1 MTGEMK
7 IITSK
12 VNELILHEPS
22 ISENKS
28 QVVSAARDLKQKLEK
43 LLHAFDIKTE
53 YLRLAKIIFE
63 VKNYL
68 RHSRLCLTLS
78 VC

>member
-1 MTGEMK
+1 MAGEMK

-28 QVVSAARDLKQKLEK
+28 QGVSAARDLKQKLEK
-43 LLHAFDIKTE
+43 LLHAIDIKTE

-68 RHSRLCLTLS
+68 RHSRLCLT
-78 VC
+78 

>member
-1 MTGEMK
+1 MAGEMK

-12 VNELILHEPS
+12 VNGLILHEPS

-43 LLHAFDIKTE
+43 LLHAIDIKTE

-68 RHSRLCLTLS
+68 RHSRLCLT
-78 VC
+78 